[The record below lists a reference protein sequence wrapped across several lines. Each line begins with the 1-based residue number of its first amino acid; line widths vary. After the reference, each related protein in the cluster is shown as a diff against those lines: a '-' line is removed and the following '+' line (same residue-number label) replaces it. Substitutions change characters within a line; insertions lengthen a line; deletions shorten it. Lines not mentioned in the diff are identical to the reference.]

1 MTQRCFTAIT
11 TDSAKHQI
19 LHFPLLNVTLE
30 WQYMRSVTNHFHTAD
45 QFLLCSYNP
54 RWRPMAGL
62 AFACRLL
69 HSSSIT
75 QMLTLLSLQESIL
88 LKIQRQ
94 RRWVAER
101 ARRQE
106 IFGINFFHYTRVWKQ
121 RSLLQHGTLQC
132 FNLSEN
138 IKLELFIK
146 GKEIFKTKL
155 ADVKWYVFCVWN
167 NVVVNSEETKYP
179 SFWNRAYNHIVLI
192 KTCTLFI
199 QVIDLLNQAQLEKEN
214 KLNCLKQVWINLVY
228 FSYKEI
234 NMHGQTMTLRITV
247 MPE

>member
-1 MTQRCFTAIT
+1 
-11 TDSAKHQI
+11 
-19 LHFPLLNVTLE
+19 
-30 WQYMRSVTNHFHTAD
+30 
-45 QFLLCSYNP
+45 
-54 RWRPMAGL
+54 MAGL

-106 IFGINFFHYTRVWKQ
+106 IFGINFLHGTCVWKQ
-121 RSLLQHGTLQC
+121 RSYRMVHFSVLTCLKHQAWIIYQRK
-132 FNLSEN
+132 N
-138 IKLELFIK
+138 IFLKQ
-146 GKEIFKTKL
+146 L

-167 NVVVNSEETKYP
+167 NVVVSSEETKYP

-192 KTCTLFI
+192 KTFTLFI

-214 KLNCLKQVWINLVY
+214 KLNCLKQVWPNLVC
-228 FSYKEI
+228 FTSKEI
-234 NMHGQTMTLRITV
+234 NMHCQTMSLRITV
-247 MPE
+247 LPDQKNMSVCVFIICLFWFFVKFKGFNSSP

>member
-1 MTQRCFTAIT
+1 
-11 TDSAKHQI
+11 
-19 LHFPLLNVTLE
+19 
-30 WQYMRSVTNHFHTAD
+30 
-45 QFLLCSYNP
+45 
-54 RWRPMAGL
+54 MAGL

-106 IFGINFFHYTRVWKQ
+106 IFGINFLHGTCVWKQ
-121 RSLLQHGTLQC
+121 RSYSMVHFSVLTCLKHQAWVIYQRK
-132 FNLSEN
+132 N
-138 IKLELFIK
+138 IFLKKLP
-146 GKEIFKTKL
+146 
-155 ADVKWYVFCVWN
+155 DVKWYVFCVWN
-167 NVVVNSEETKYP
+167 NVVVSSEETKYP
-179 SFWNRAYNHIVLI
+179 SFWNRAYNHIALI

-214 KLNCLKQVWINLVY
+214 KLNCLKQVWPNLLC
-228 FSYKEI
+228 FTSKEI
-234 NMHGQTMTLRITV
+234 NMYCQTMSLRITV
-247 MPE
+247 LPDQKNMSVCVFIICLFWFFVKFKGFNSSP

>member
-1 MTQRCFTAIT
+1 
-11 TDSAKHQI
+11 
-19 LHFPLLNVTLE
+19 
-30 WQYMRSVTNHFHTAD
+30 
-45 QFLLCSYNP
+45 
-54 RWRPMAGL
+54 MAGL

-106 IFGINFFHYTRVWKQ
+106 IFGINFLHGTCVWKQ
-121 RSLLQHGTLQC
+121 RSYSMVHFSVLTCLKHQAWVIYQRK
-132 FNLSEN
+132 N
-138 IKLELFIK
+138 IFFKKLP
-146 GKEIFKTKL
+146 
-155 ADVKWYVFCVWN
+155 DVKWYVFRVWN
-167 NVVVNSEETKYP
+167 NVVVSSEETKYP
-179 SFWNRAYNHIVLI
+179 SFWNRAYNHIALI

-214 KLNCLKQVWINLVY
+214 KLNCLKQVWLNLVC
-228 FSYKEI
+228 FTSKEI
-234 NMHGQTMTLRITV
+234 NMHCQTMSLLYCQIKKIWVFVSLLFVYFDFSLNSKVLIVALNKHVTSDEQILAGAQITK
-247 MPE
+247 